1 MTTAFQNIAAG
12 AGTTHKIIGAI
23 KDTTA
28 LQRRVGSLIIANT
41 LNGSIGIKV
50 YLAVDGTGATP
61 TQYIVGG
68 ASTYLKMG
76 QGYTADIF
84 QGTPFEYPATH
95 ELYVVCDH
103 ISNSADIIINYD
115 IIDKM

>member
-1 MTTAFQNIAAG
+1 MKTAFQSIAAG
-12 AGTTHKIIGAI
+12 AGTTQKIIGVT
-23 KDTTA
+23 KDTTG

-41 LNGSIGIKV
+41 LNNSIGIKV
-50 YLAVDGTGATP
+50 YLATDGTGATP

-68 ASTYLKMG
+68 ASTFLRMG

-84 QGTPFEYPATH
+84 EGTPFEYPATH
-95 ELYVVCDH
+95 ELYVVCH
-103 ISNSADIIINYD
+103 HPSQSVDIIMNYD